1 MKIDSICE
9 ELVRLGGPTA
19 VREEVDMPGPVIR
32 VEAAHIRAVMEC
44 LHRGDFASLM
54 SLAGIDYQGFKPV
67 PEFDGK
73 LGVIYHLFSPLHRL
87 KVAIR
92 VLLPREAPALPSVA
106 DLWPTANWHERE
118 AFDLFGIAFEGHPDC
133 RRILLPED
141 WVGHPLRKDYE
152 MPTEYRGIRHREEP
166 IGGVVE
172 DADGEGS

>member
-9 ELVRLGGPTA
+9 EMVRLGGA
-19 VREEVDMPGPVIR
+19 SAIREEVDMPGPVVR
-32 VEAAHIRAVMEC
+32 VEASCLRPVMEY
-44 LHRGDFASLM
+44 LRAEDFASLM

-73 LGVIYHLFSPLHRL
+73 LGVVYHLFSPLHRL
-87 KVAIR
+87 KVTIR
-92 VLLPREAPALPSVA
+92 VLLAREAPVLPTVS

-118 AFDLFGIAFEGHPDC
+118 AFDLYGIDFAGHPDF
-133 RRILLPED
+133 RRILLPDD

-166 IGGVVE
+166 IGGIDDE
-172 DADGEGS
+172 SDGEGA